1 MNALYLDNLCF
12 LCYEFII
19 LFFNVGFIY
28 IYIYIYI
35 ASLIV
40 MLIESWIKNIY
51 KGISCEHWLL

>member
-40 MLIESWIKNIY
+40 MLIES
-51 KGISCEHWLL
+51 